1 MLNNKEQD
9 KIWKTLSDPTRR
21 KILDFLRDDNKK
33 TTEIVEHFPN
43 LSRFA
48 VMKHLDVLRSA
59 NLVITRED
67 GRKRI
72 NSLNAEPIKM
82 IYDCWVSEFADLW
95 AGKLLDLTQDLEEEK
110 PLRISKLKKKKDFG
124 WKKYD

>member
-82 IYDCWVSEFADLW
+82 IYERWLSRFADLW
-95 AGKLLDLTQDLEEEK
+95 GERLFDLKEDLEK
-110 PLRISKLKKKKDFG
+110 QPRKISKLKEKKGFG